1 MHEKLYQFLR
11 DMLKIT
17 YRKNYSISNDLRI
30 LEIVEFGLNFLIEIG
45 QASRDWLDELRRLL
59 VERPQK
65 HSPMLTKEV
74 IILVLLHGRLGDN
87 M

>member
-1 MHEKLYQFLR
+1 MHEMLYRFLR
-11 DMLKIT
+11 DILKIT
-17 YRKNYSISNDLRI
+17 YRKSYSISNDLRI
-30 LEIVEFGLNFLIEIG
+30 LEIVEFGLSFLIEIG
-45 QASRDWLDELRRLL
+45 QVSRDWLEELRRLL

-74 IILVLLHGRLGDN
+74 IILVQLHGRLGEN